1 MLETSR
7 SDKWAHRL
15 VRAAPIIVSAGLGS
29 PFLLYIAA
37 ELGNN
42 DGVGVRETPFLR
54 VALMF
59 TLLVSA
65 GLQLCWAWAA
75 YRVARGQSATSMVN
89 GLFVLVLAACCAGC
103 LLQLSMPET
112 QLAELDIV
120 LSLLVPVILLG
131 FLACHW
137 AASEALVAREVSA
150 GRKSSFTVMFLL
162 MLYLIIGI
170 WWLRPRLLALQ

>member
-7 SDKWAHRL
+7 SDKWAYRS
-15 VRAAPIIVSAGLGS
+15 VRTAPIIISAGVGA
-29 PFLLYIAA
+29 PFLLFVAA
-37 ELGNN
+37 ELVN
-42 DGVGVRETPFLR
+42 DDGPGVRETPFLY

-59 TLLVSA
+59 TLMVSM

-75 YRVARGQSATSMVN
+75 YRVARGRSATSMVN

-103 LLQLSMPET
+103 ILQLLLPDLP
-112 QLAELDIV
+112 LARLDV
-120 LSLLVPVILLG
+120 VGNTLVPVAVLG

-137 AASEALVAREVSA
+137 VASEALVARETSA
-150 GRKSSFTVMFLL
+150 GRKSSFTVVFLL

-170 WWLRPRLLALQ
+170 WWLRPRLLALR